1 MTRRFGPASEV
12 FMRLTIALLTLL
24 TCALTG
30 GCGVVAR
37 APVPAAHA
45 PMANVS
51 GVWTGRVETQGRLV
65 PVTMTL
71 TQTGPDVAGDI
82 SVGGWSRLT
91 GGVKGSVQGELL
103 TLSLDRVTLGELT
116 VKQDTM
122 TGQVSAGLPV
132 NLRRSK

>member
-1 MTRRFGPASEV
+1 MTLRSGPASEAL
-12 FMRLTIALLTLL
+12 MRLTTALLTAL
-24 TCALTG
+24 TCALTA

-71 TQTGPDVAGDI
+71 IQTGADVTGDM

-116 VKQDTM
+116 VRQDIM

>member
-1 MTRRFGPASEV
+1 MTRRSGPASEAL
-12 FMRLTIALLTLL
+12 MRLTIALLTRL
-24 TCALTG
+24 TCALTA
-30 GCGVVAR
+30 GCGVVTL
-37 APVPAAHA
+37 AHA

-71 TQTGPDVAGDI
+71 IQTGADVTGDM

-132 NLRRSK
+132 DLRRSK

>member
-1 MTRRFGPASEV
+1 
-12 FMRLTIALLTLL
+12 MRLTIVLLTAL
-24 TCALTG
+24 TCALTA
-30 GCGVVAR
+30 GCGVMAR
-37 APVPAAHA
+37 ALVPAAHA

-71 TQTGPDVAGDI
+71 IQTGADVAGDM

-116 VKQDTM
+116 VREDTM

>member
-1 MTRRFGPASEV
+1 
-12 FMRLTIALLTLL
+12 MRLTIALLTAL
-24 TCALTG
+24 TCALTV
-30 GCGVVAR
+30 GCGVVTL
-37 APVPAAHA
+37 AHV

-71 TQTGPDVAGDI
+71 IQTGADVIGDM

>member
-1 MTRRFGPASEV
+1 
-12 FMRLTIALLTLL
+12 MRLTVVLLAL
-24 TCALTG
+24 CGALAA
-30 GCGVVAR
+30 GCGAAQRAQVA
-37 APVPAAHA
+37 AANA

-51 GVWTGRVETQGRLV
+51 GVWTGSARTGGTFM

-71 TQTGPDVAGDI
+71 TQNGTIVTGDM
-82 SVGGWSRLT
+82 SVGGRSELT

-103 TLSLDRVTLGELT
+103 TLSLERLTLGDLT

-132 NLRRSK
+132 SLRRSR